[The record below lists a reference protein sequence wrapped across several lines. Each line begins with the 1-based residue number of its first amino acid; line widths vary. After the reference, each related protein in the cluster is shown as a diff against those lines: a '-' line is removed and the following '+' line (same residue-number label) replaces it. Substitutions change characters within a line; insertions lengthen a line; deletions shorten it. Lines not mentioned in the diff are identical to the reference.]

1 MKTVYILHHSYI
13 GTPESGEIDSVHDTI
28 AGAEAQM
35 KKVLEDDYEATPAEN
50 SDEDYMYITTHEV
63 KSKK

>member
-13 GTPESGEIDSVHDTI
+13 GTPESGEIDSVHDTM

-35 KKVLEDDYEATPAEN
+35 KKSP
-50 SDEDYMYITTHEV
+50 
-63 KSKK
+63 